1 MGVAQKE
8 IADRKSITRVTVDI
22 LGDSYTIKGQAEPGY
37 IADVARFVDTRMRE
51 LSHQGKSHSKTKLA
65 VLTALNLAD
74 ELFQLKR
81 NGGDDTGS
89 VSPGGSD
96 ELSRRT
102 EQLITL
108 LDEGLVGDT
117 YYSE

>member
-8 IADRKSITRVTVDI
+8 VSEVKGITRVMVDI

-37 IADVARFVDTRMRE
+37 IADVARFVDSRMRE
-51 LSHQGKSHSKTKLA
+51 LSRLGKSHSKTKIA
-65 VLTALNLAD
+65 VLTAINLAD
-74 ELFQLKR
+74 ELLQLK
-81 NGGDDTGS
+81 GGGAS
-89 VSPGGSD
+89 AERSD

-108 LDEGLVGDT
+108 LDEGLIGDT